1 MAVNQVT
8 MLPVIH
14 FSSSGQEK
22 WFQVDFDYIYDSEG
36 LSVEIFSPHKA
47 VRQLKWSRENNR
59 FMLAVYLSSSDA
71 LWRAQLLCLPFQTHT
86 LSHIQKLTD
95 T

>member
-47 VRQLKWSRENNR
+47 VRQLNGAGK
-59 FMLAVYLSSSDA
+59 
-71 LWRAQLLCLPFQTHT
+71 
-86 LSHIQKLTD
+86 ITD
-95 T
+95 SC